1 MNQRML
7 ESLLIAS
14 GVALV
19 ASGVAAHVR
28 ALDRAA
34 RPTPRVSADRVPAES
49 RSPSNTFAVVD
60 ARVFDGT
67 SVVERAT
74 VLVEGGLI
82 KSVGPGPAVPQG
94 VPVVNAFGKTLLP
107 GLIDAHTHA
116 FEDALERALAF
127 GVTTEIDMFT
137 DAGFAAARRDEQK
150 RGVVTSRADILSAGT
165 LATSPGGH
173 GTEYG
178 MPIPTLTRP
187 DEAQAFVDARVAEGS
202 DFIKIVYDDL
212 ASYGLKLPTLSR
224 ETMAAVVAAA
234 HRRGKLAVVHVSTAR
249 AAREAIEAGA
259 NGLAHVFADVPADA
273 EMVELARRHGIF
285 LVPTLAVIASTF
297 GETAGAQAIAADSS
311 LGLYVWPADRRSLN
325 AAFPARRRDLH
336 GMDNARASVAAMRG
350 AGVPILAGTD
360 APNPGTAHG
369 LSLHQELEALV
380 GAGLTPTEALASAT
394 SIPAR
399 TFGLADRGRIEAG
412 LRADLV
418 LVDGD
423 PTRTIT
429 TTRRIA
435 AIWKGGV
442 PVARKPAPADAVP
455 APVATDGLVSEFESD
470 VSSRFG
476 FGWQI
481 STDAMMGGTSEAAM
495 RVVPGGAGGSRGS
508 LEIVGSIK
516 PGSMFPWAG
525 PMFFPGPQP
534 MSPANLS
541 RFKELVFWTKGD
553 GGAYRVLLFAASLG
567 RIPSEQRF
575 TAGAEW
581 REVVM
586 PLTAFG
592 RDLTGTDL
600 QAVLFSGSA
609 GQDHFRLQIDR
620 VRFR

>member
-1 MNQRML
+1 MNQRIL

-34 RPTPRVSADRVPAES
+34 RPKAVSAATAS
-49 RSPSNTFAVVD
+49 SSNTFAVVD

-74 VLVEGGLI
+74 VLVEGGVI
-82 KSVGPGPAVPQG
+82 KALGPGLTVPPG
-94 VPVVNAFGKTLLP
+94 VAVVNAYGKTLLP

-116 FEDALERALAF
+116 FEDALDRALAF

-137 DAGFAAARRDEQK
+137 DARFAAARRDEQK
-150 RGVVTSRADILSAGT
+150 RGVVTSRADLVSAGT
-165 LATSPGGH
+165 LATAPGGH
-173 GTEYG
+173 GTEFG
-178 MPIPTLTRP
+178 VSIPTLTRP

-202 DFIKIVYDDL
+202 DYIKIVYDD
-212 ASYGLKLPTLSR
+212 AVSYGLRLPTLSR

-234 HRRGKLAVVHVSTAR
+234 HRRGELAVVHVSTAK
-249 AAREAIEAGA
+249 AAREVIEAGA
-259 NGLAHVFADVPADA
+259 DGLAHVFADVPADA
-273 EMVELARRHGIF
+273 QVVELARRRGIF
-285 LVPTLAVIASTF
+285 LVPTLTVIASTA
-297 GETAGAQAIAADSS
+297 GETAGAQALAADPS
-311 LGLYVWPADRRSLN
+311 LGLYVGAAEKRSLN
-325 AAFPARRRDLH
+325 ATFPARHRGLH
-336 GMDNARASVAAMRG
+336 VMDDARASVAAMRA

-369 LSLHQELEALV
+369 LSLHQELELLV
-380 GAGLTPTEALASAT
+380 GAGLTPAEALASAT

-399 TFGLADRGRIEAG
+399 IFGLADRGRIQAG

-429 TTRRIA
+429 ATRRIA

-442 PVARKPAPADAVP
+442 LVERKPAPADATP
-455 APVATDGLVSEFESD
+455 APVATNGIVSEFESD
-470 VSSRFG
+470 VSSGFG

-481 STDAMMGGTSEAAM
+481 STDAMMGGTSDAAM

-516 PGSMFPWAG
+516 PGTIYPWAG

-534 MSPANLS
+534 MTPANLS
-541 RFKELVFWTKGD
+541 RFKELVFWAKGD
-553 GGAYRVLLFAASLG
+553 GGTYRVLLFAASLG
-567 RIPSEQRF
+567 RIPSEQLF
-575 TAGAEW
+575 TAGAGW

-592 RDLTGTDL
+592 KNLAGTDL
-600 QAVLFSGSA
+600 QGLLFSGSA
-609 GQDHFRLQIDR
+609 GQDRFRLQIDS